1 LAKDLAVFSNLEKIS
16 LQHLNIRACTRL
28 DINVSPG
35 MERSERMKKEIN
47 DTKEFLMRVFKRW
60 KNTNI
65 ILFFSQGS

>member
-1 LAKDLAVFSNLEKIS
+1 
-16 LQHLNIRACTRL
+16 
-28 DINVSPG
+28 